1 MNRFSVDYETVLNA
15 IDKKS
20 YKLKDVHHRLE
31 KVAFDVVRFK
41 DGDPEQLWQIQ
52 SAEDGEYIVTLY
64 DEEQK
69 KTASA
74 NVPWKVLLNKS
85 GTDLYIFYKDTRV
98 TKLASST
105 LGLPESELPVVQS
118 YLPNRLAKNP
128 ELVAALLN
136 GLDAVT
142 KAEIIQKHPELG
154 NGLA

>member
-1 MNRFSVDYETVLNA
+1 MNRFSVDYDSLLNT

-20 YKLKDVHHRLE
+20 FKLKDVHHRLE
-31 KVAFDVVRFK
+31 KIGFDVVRFK

-64 DEEQK
+64 SEEDPAK
-69 KTASA
+69 KLTAS
-74 NVPWKVLLNKS
+74 PWKVLLNKS

-105 LGLPESELPVVQS
+105 LGIQDSELPQVPK
-118 YLPNRLAKNP
+118 YLPNRLARNP

-136 GLDAVT
+136 GLDSVVR
-142 KAEIIQKHPELG
+142 AEIVQKHPELG
-154 NGLA
+154 NELA